1 MEDVLRV
8 GFEKGLDGKEVEFGY
23 FAVFDGHGGVEAAQF
38 ARDHLLNEI
47 RKSKGFWSDDDE
59 QVLKAIKLAFTNT
72 HKLMWNAHSKFEIS
86 AQIECP
92 RLSTKTILNLFRAR
106 PDPGC

>member
-38 ARDHLLNEI
+38 AKEHLLNEI
-47 RKSKGFWSDDDE
+47 RKTKGFWSDDDD
-59 QVLKAIKLAFTNT
+59 QVLKAIKSAFITT
-72 HKLMWNAHSKFEIS
+72 HKMMWNAHSEYDIS
-86 AQIECP
+86 
-92 RLSTKTILNLFRAR
+92 
-106 PDPGC
+106 G